1 VVDEVFL
8 VRKMYTTPQE
18 IRDLLGVTI
27 EDAPDDILEEFIDK
41 AQHVV
46 IKYWQVQI
54 KDETMT
60 GSINGSNNTFSVSN
74 KFIADTDFDKK
85 ITTNDFTIYLWTDED
100 DPGSRVEATV
110 STFYPEHGKF
120 VLSSAPSTDVEKI
133 TIDYSYYTK
142 AIDWD
147 LVNLATAYYAGMLWV
162 AREQYLVP
170 ETFAIG
176 GIRVRSVQPWERLR
190 EEFFRIVNQIT
201 SVPMDYVRYRKM
213 VLAPRIKG
221 RFRGPGTVVDYEESR
236 GRKRYVKDTT

>member
-1 VVDEVFL
+1 
-8 VRKMYTTPQE
+8 MYTTPQE

-27 EDAPDDILEEFIDK
+27 EDAPDDILEEFIEK

-46 IKYWQVQI
+46 IKYWQVEVTE
-54 KDETMT
+54 ETMK

-74 KFIADTDFDKK
+74 KFIADTNFDKE
-85 ITTNDFTIYLWTDED
+85 ITTDDFTIYLWSDED
-100 DPGSRVEATV
+100 DPGSRTEATV

-120 VLSSAPSTDVEKI
+120 VLSSAPSSSEVEKI
-133 TIDYSYYTK
+133 TIKYSYYTK
-142 AIDWD
+142 AIDWN

-221 RFRGPGTVVDYEESR
+221 RFKGPGTVIDYEESR

>member
-1 VVDEVFL
+1 
-8 VRKMYTTPQE
+8 MYTTPQE
-18 IRDLLGVTI
+18 IRDLLGVSI

-46 IKYWQVQI
+46 IKYWQVEV
-54 KDETMT
+54 KDEVMS

-74 KFIADTDFDKK
+74 KFIADTNFDKK
-85 ITTNDFTIYLWTDED
+85 ITTDDFKIYLWTDAS
-100 DPGSRVEATV
+100 DPGSRTEATL

-120 VLSSAPSTDVEKI
+120 VLSSAPSTNIKKI

-147 LVNLATAYYAGMLWV
+147 LVNLATAYYASMLWI

-170 ETFAIG
+170 EEFTIG
-176 GIRVRSVQPWERLR
+176 GLRVRNRQPWERLR
-190 EEFFRIVNQIT
+190 EEFFRMVNRIT
-201 SVPMDYVRYRKM
+201 AVPMDYVRYEKM

-221 RFRGPGTVVDYEESR
+221 RMRGPGTLVQYEESR
-236 GRKRYVKDTT
+236 GRKKYVKDTS